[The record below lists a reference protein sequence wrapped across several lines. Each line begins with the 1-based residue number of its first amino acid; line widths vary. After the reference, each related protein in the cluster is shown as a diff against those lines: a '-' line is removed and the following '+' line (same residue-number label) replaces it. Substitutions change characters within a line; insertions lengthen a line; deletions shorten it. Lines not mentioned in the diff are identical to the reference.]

1 MTHVG
6 IDIEQFVRDPYG
18 SGIQRVLQQ
27 LALQWPADGPGAD
40 FVVPLDDAFGLLTPE
55 QAAGL
60 LTLAFVPRDP
70 GADLRHIVRDHLV
83 ALDPTRVRAGDLLSI
98 YDAWLLPEVSYLPSV
113 LERFE
118 LFAKCMPT
126 AKIGYDVLPMSDPA
140 NYRFKPGTAAWVS
153 EYFRHLATAD
163 AVVCIS
169 DYARD
174 GILGRLRRDPALPI
188 SVAHPGGDHIEVQQG
203 RPPARP
209 LFTRLGTMEARK
221 RPLEIL
227 AAFLE
232 ARRTQG
238 LEADLLFIGA
248 PSASDEEINES
259 VRRASASDP
268 AVRWVQGASDDEVR
282 ELVGRSSAFLSIGTE
297 GYGIPVLEAVRLG
310 TPVLFDGIQPAGDLM
325 AGHGARRIEGMGQ
338 SGLAAAF
345 ASYGDPSALSGLR
358 DDLDPGAVPTWAAF
372 ASGVAAAFE

>member
-126 AKIGYDVLPMSDPA
+126 AMIGYDVLPMSDPA

-372 ASGVAAAFE
+372 ASGVAQPLG

>member
-126 AKIGYDVLPMSDPA
+126 AMIGYDVLPMSDPA

-188 SVAHPGGDHIEVQQG
+188 SVAHPGGDHIEAQEG

-221 RPLEIL
+221 RPVEIL
-227 AAFLE
+227 AAFVE

-338 SGLAAAF
+338 SGLAATF
-345 ASYGDPSALSGLR
+345 ATYGDPSALSGLR

-372 ASGVAAAFE
+372 AAAVAQPLG

>member
-126 AKIGYDVLPMSDPA
+126 AMIGYDVLPMSDPA

-338 SGLAAAF
+338 SGLAATF

>member
-1 MTHVG
+1 M
-6 IDIEQFVRDPYG
+6 
-18 SGIQRVLQQ
+18 
-27 LALQWPADGPGAD
+27 
-40 FVVPLDDAFGLLTPE
+40 
-55 QAAGL
+55 
-60 LTLAFVPRDP
+60 
-70 GADLRHIVRDHLV
+70 
-83 ALDPTRVRAGDLLSI
+83 
-98 YDAWLLPEVSYLPSV
+98 
-113 LERFE
+113 
-118 LFAKCMPT
+118 
-126 AKIGYDVLPMSDPA
+126 
-140 NYRFKPGTAAWVS
+140 
-153 EYFRHLATAD
+153 
-163 AVVCIS
+163 VCIS

-372 ASGVAAAFE
+372 ASGVAQPLG